1 MTSSHRAV
9 SCTDY
14 HDRSPQNPVLFI
26 KAPTLSLILF
36 VGGVFR
42 GTIGKKGVLICGG
55 DAGYAASL
63 SRYTKTSKSS
73 AKPP

>member
-1 MTSSHRAV
+1 MIGAPKT
-9 SCTDY
+9 
-14 HDRSPQNPVLFI
+14 LFYLLR
-26 KAPTLSLILF
+26 PHTLSLILF